1 MFRFAPFHAFW
12 MDWLMGFAD
21 AGAGAVWALAVPARM
36 IDPIA
41 IVTIARMLS
50 LLLLEAVLP

>member
-1 MFRFAPFHAFW
+1 
-12 MDWLMGFAD
+12 MGFAGAAA
-21 AGAGAVWALAVPARM
+21 AGVCALAVPARM

-41 IVTIARMLS
+41 TVSSARMLS